1 MMAIPVL
8 LEANERVLLE
18 HTELDSHELREK
30 FPTTFL
36 QQAVW
41 TPLSN
46 HFIF

>member
-1 MMAIPVL
+1 MMFIPVL
-8 LEANERVLLE
+8 LGANERVLLE
-18 HTELDSHELREK
+18 YTGLGSHELCEK
-30 FPTTFL
+30 FPTRFL